1 MISVTE
7 KSPHYTFANMDKIP
21 SFKINHKLLKQGI
34 YVSRTDEPNITTYD
48 IRVIEPSDAFLDDIV
63 PDLTHLG
70 QAFHTIEHWG
80 ATYFRS
86 KSCEFS
92 KDVIYFGPMGCL
104 TGFYLILK
112 GTHIIK
118 EVWEETRKMFITLTA
133 TQSIPGATE
142 EECGRYTF
150 HDLDSAKRI
159 AWYFLNVLNAGP
171 DPERTTYPIGRVL
184 FLCAMEEE
192 AKILRDEKAAPFKK
206 IVEVVGIGKVNAAVN
221 AAMFIEKY
229 NPNYVVSFGY
239 AGGIQNNMIKKKDL
253 IVGDRV
259 FYHDV
264 WCGEPNLIG
273 QVQGCPQYFDC
284 AENRTILNFIV
295 LATDIIPRDTARV
308 IHDGTIATGDS
319 FVTKKEEAQ
328 RIKQIY
334 WNTLCVDMESAAI
347 AQVCYGKKIPFMA
360 YKMVSDIIGEEKQ
373 VENYDQTV
381 HSGGEIC
388 I

>member
-1 MISVTE
+1 M
-7 KSPHYTFANMDKIP
+7 
-21 SFKINHKLLKQGI
+21 
-34 YVSRTDEPNITTYD
+34 SRIDEPNIATYD
-48 IRVIEPSDAFLDDIV
+48 IRVIEPNDAFADDIV
-63 PDLTHLG
+63 SDLTHLG

-86 KSCEFS
+86 KACKFS
-92 KDVIYFGPMGCL
+92 NDVIYFGPMGCL

-112 GTHIIK
+112 GIHIII
-118 EVWEETRKMFITLTA
+118 EVWEETRKMFTTLTA
-133 TQSIPGATE
+133 IQSIPGATE

-150 HDLDSAKRI
+150 HDLNLAKCI
-159 AWYFLNVLNAGP
+159 AWRFLKVLNGDP
-171 DPERTTYPIGRVL
+171 VPERTTYPIGKVL

-192 AKILRDEKAAPFKK
+192 AKILRDERAPFDK
-206 IVEVVGIGKVNAAVN
+206 IVEVVGIGKVNAAVK
-221 AAMFIEKY
+221 AAGLIEKY

-239 AGGIQNNMIKKKDL
+239 AGGIQNNMVKKKDL

-295 LATDIIPRDTARV
+295 LATGVIPRDTARA
-308 IHDGTIATGDS
+308 IHTGPIATGDS

-328 RIKQIY
+328 KIKMIY

-347 AQVCYGKKIPFMA
+347 AQVCYDKKIPFMA
-360 YKMVSDIIGEEKQ
+360 YKIVSDIVGEEKQ
-373 VENYDQTV
+373 TENYDQTV

>member
-1 MISVTE
+1 ME
-7 KSPHYTFANMDKIP
+7 KIP

-34 YVSRTDEPNITTYD
+34 YVSRTDSPNITTYD
-48 IRVIEPSDAFLDDIV
+48 IRVIEPSDAFLDGIV
-63 PDLTHLG
+63 PDIIHLG

-86 KSCEFS
+86 KACEFS

-112 GTHIIK
+112 GTYSIK
-118 EVWEETRKMFITLTA
+118 QVWEETRKMFTTLTA
-133 TQSIPGATE
+133 IQSVPGATE

-150 HDLDSAKRI
+150 HDLNLAKRI
-159 AWYFLNVLNAGP
+159 AWNFLKILNEDP
-171 DPERTTYPIGRVL
+171 DPERTTYPIGKVL

-192 AKILRDEKAAPFKK
+192 AKILKDKKAPFDK
-206 IVEVVGIGKVNAAVN
+206 IVEVAGIGKVNAAVK
-221 AAMFIEKY
+221 AASLIEKY

-239 AGGIQNNMIKKKDL
+239 AGGIQNSLIKKNDL
-253 IVGDRV
+253 VIGSRV

-264 WCGEPNLIG
+264 WCGEPNLLG

-284 AENRTILNFIV
+284 AKNRTILKFIV
-295 LATDIIPRDTARV
+295 TATCVVPREIARG
-308 IHDGTIATGDS
+308 IHDGAIATGDS

-347 AQVCYGKKIPFMA
+347 AQVCFSKNIPFMA
-360 YKMVSDIIGEEKQ
+360 YKIVSDIVGEEKQ
-373 VENYDQTV
+373 IENYDQTV
-381 HSGGEIC
+381 HNG
-388 I
+388 